1 MERDY
6 EDIFDTEDLSP
17 DELRAL
23 VRETLRDNPSIDPLD
38 INVHVRGDK
47 VILTGRVGTD
57 EAKRIAERVVGD
69 RLGLENVESQLVVD
83 ELRRPESPEAADES
97 EADESEHDGI
107 LLGGDQRPF
116 TDTSVHL
123 AVEQEGEYYGT
134 RDRMEATE
142 GAIPWVPPDTPTP
155 EGTDET
161 GIPHDAETDSF

>member
-17 DELRAL
+17 DELRRL

-38 INVHVRGDK
+38 INVHVRGDR

-57 EAKRIAERVVGD
+57 EAKRIAERVVTD
-69 RLGLENVESQLVVD
+69 RIGLTNVESQLVVD
-83 ELRRPESPEAADES
+83 ELRRPLSPEAADEA
-97 EADESEHDGI
+97 EVDAEEHDGY
-107 LLGGDQRPF
+107 LLGDVPRPF

-123 AVEQEGEYYGT
+123 EVETDGEYYGT

-142 GAIPWVPPDTPTP
+142 EAIPWVPPDTPTP
-155 EGTDET
+155 EGRDEH
-161 GIPHDAETDSF
+161 GLPPDAESDSF